1 MKVSVNKA
9 LLSIALCL
17 AVSAAMA
24 ASISGKVVGVADGDT
39 VTVLDAS
46 HVQHKIRLEGI
57 DAPEKAQAFGQ
68 RSKENL
74 SKWVFARQVVVETSK
89 NDKYGRAVG
98 KVVVGGVDAN
108 LEQVKAGFAWHYK
121 EYAKE
126 QSATDRARYAQAEVS
141 ARSLTLGLW
150 RDANPM
156 PPWVWRHGGKNAP
169 SVVSISSGCP
179 CDGGATCTGK
189 RGGLYCVAP
198 NGKKRYN

>member
-1 MKVSVNKA
+1 MKLSVNRA
-9 LLSIALCL
+9 LFAIALYL

-24 ASISGKVVGVADGDT
+24 DSIAGKVVGVADGDT
-39 VTVLDAS
+39 ITVLDANR
-46 HVQHKIRLEGI
+46 VQHKVRLEGI

-74 SKWVFARQVVVETSK
+74 SKWVFGRQVVVETSK
-89 NDKYGRAVG
+89 LDKYGRAVG
-98 KVVVGGVDAN
+98 KVVVNGVDAN
-108 LEQVKAGFAWHYK
+108 LEQLKAGFAWHYK

-126 QSATDRARYAQAEVS
+126 QSAADRVRYAQADVS
-141 ARSLTLGLW
+141 ARSMKLGLW

-156 PPWVWRHGGKNAP
+156 PPWEWRHGGKNVP
-169 SVVSISSGCP
+169 SVISQASGCP

-198 NGKKRYN
+198 TGKKVYQ